1 MNPAPKSHPS
11 RREFL
16 ANSGKALA
24 ATALAGI
31 TLPHVHAA
39 EDNTIR
45 LALIGCGGRGGGAVK
60 DAFSTTGGP
69 VKLVAMADLFEDR
82 LTRCYDSLQ
91 KEKEFEELLDVPP
104 ERKFL
109 GMDAYKKAMDCLR
122 PGDVAIFATHP
133 AFRWVHFRYAIQK
146 GLNVFME
153 KPIAVDAPSA
163 RRMLALADEADKK
176 KLKVGVGLMV
186 RHCRARQ
193 ELHQRIQQGE
203 IGDIVLMRAYRL
215 HGPYSGTFC
224 GPKPAD
230 QSELHYQLRRPIGF
244 LWLSGGLFSDY
255 NIHQIDECSWMKN
268 AWPVKASGIGG
279 RHYRGNCVDQNFDT
293 YSIEYTY
300 PDGAKLFFESRIM
313 EGCAK
318 KFASFAHGTRG
329 CAVISTSAHTPGK
342 CRIFRGH
349 DLDAEPVWAFPQ
361 PEVTPYKLEWQDL
374 LDAIRE
380 DKPYNEAKRGAI
392 ASLVTAMGRFA
403 AHTGQEVTYD
413 EMLNHDH
420 EFAPDLDKLTM
431 DSPAPLQADA
441 DGKYPVPMPG
451 KITNR
456 EY

>member
-1 MNPAPKSHPS
+1 MKTPLKSSQS

-16 ANSGKALA
+16 AASGKALA

-31 TLPHVHAA
+31 TLPHVHAQ
-39 EDNTIR
+39 EDNTIQ
-45 LALIGCGGRGGGAVK
+45 LALIGCGGRGSGAVGN
-60 DAFSTTGGP
+60 AFAISGGP
-69 VKLVAMADLFEDR
+69 LKLVAMADVFQDR
-82 LTRCYDSLQ
+82 LARSYGSLKKTFDLQ
-91 KEKEFEELLDVPP
+91 VDVPE

-109 GMDAYKKAMDCLR
+109 GLDAYKKAMDCLK
-122 PGDVAIFATHP
+122 PGDVAIFSTFP
-133 AFRWVHFRYAIQK
+133 AFRWVHFQYAIQK

-153 KPIAVDAPSA
+153 KPITADAPTT
-163 RRMLALADEADKK
+163 RKMLALADEADKK
-176 KLKVGVGLMV
+176 NLKVGVGLMI

-215 HGPYSGTFC
+215 HGPYGGSFC

-230 QSELHYQLRRPIGF
+230 QSELHYQLRRAHCF

-279 RHYRGNCVDQNFDT
+279 RHYRGDKVDQNFDT

-300 PDGAKLFFESRIM
+300 PDGTKLFFESRIM
-313 EGCAK
+313 ENCAK
-318 KFASFAHGTRG
+318 RFSSFAHGSRG
-329 CAVISTSAHTPGK
+329 SAIISTSSHTPGK
-342 CRIFRGH
+342 CRVFRGH
-349 DLDAEPVWAFPQ
+349 DFDAEPAWAFPQ
-361 PEVTPYKLEWQDL
+361 PETSPYEYEWQDL
-374 LDAIRE
+374 LDAIRNN
-380 DKPYNEAKRGAI
+380 KPYNEAKRGAI

-403 AHTGQEVTYD
+403 AHTGQEITYD
-413 EMLNHDH
+413 EMLNHEH
-420 EFAPDLDKLTM
+420 EFAPDLDKLTL
-431 DSPAPLQADA
+431 DSPAPLQAGP

-451 KITNR
+451 IITKR